1 MASYE
6 TVRRPGD
13 PGSPSRAFRTPMV
26 FDAYIPDPLAGRPH
40 ALADVDGRAVL
51 DATVALTESETRTT
65 VLGSTDALGRM
76 LLRAEAVGSSMIEGL
91 EVSPR
96 KLLEEEVRDQG
107 RSDSSGPW
115 TTAREVLGNIDAMA
129 YLTDAVVPGR
139 AVTVD
144 VVLEAHR
151 RLMAATATPE
161 LGGRVRSIQNWI
173 GGPTP
178 ASAVFVPPIPER
190 VPGLLDDLVQ
200 FINTSVLPPMAIA
213 AIAHAQFET
222 IHPFAD
228 GNGRIG
234 RGLIHAVLRSRGVTV
249 HSAPPVS
256 LVLATRAAEYE
267 AALQR
272 FRHTS
277 APDSDSAQSAAG
289 QFVRLFADA
298 MAEVVDRMGQFEAR
312 IAEIKDGWREA
323 LVGVRSDSAAWSVLE
338 LGPRMPV
345 MTVHTFAVATG
356 KSEQAANTALSV
368 LVERGVLAQRSAGRR
383 NRVFEA
389 DAVIGALTLLER
401 RLASPVG
408 DTALAPPNRR
418 VPAAPPLSED

>member
-1 MASYE
+1 
-6 TVRRPGD
+6 
-13 PGSPSRAFRTPMV
+13 MV
-26 FDAYIPDPLAGRPH
+26 FNAYVPDRLAARPH
-40 ALADVDGRAVL
+40 ALTDIDGRAVL
-51 DATVALTESETRTT
+51 EATVALAESETRTT
-65 VLGSTDALGRM
+65 VLGSADALGRM

-107 RSDSSGPW
+107 PTGPW

-129 YLTDAVVPGR
+129 YLTEAVVPGR
-139 AVTVD
+139 AVTID
-144 VVLEAHR
+144 IVLEAHR
-151 RLMAATATPE
+151 RLMAATTTPE
-161 LGGRVRSIQNWI
+161 LGGRVRSIHNWI

-190 VPGLLDDLVQ
+190 VAGLLDDLVQ
-200 FINTSVLPPMAIA
+200 FINTSALPPIAIA

-249 HSAPPVS
+249 RSAPPVS

-277 APDSDSAQSAAG
+277 APDSDAAQSAAG

-298 MAEVVDRMGQFEAR
+298 MAEVVDRMGQFDAR
-312 IAEIKDGWREA
+312 IAEIKDGWRGA
-323 LVGVRSDSAAWSVLE
+323 LAGVRSDSAAWSVLE

-418 VPAAPPLSED
+418 VPAAPPLSEV